1 MRGQMSVMQG
11 QVRVVVLLV
20 YTRPL
25 WVHLSPP
32 TWPPTQ
38 FIPLCVMCMCYVFL
52 CRVCMCV
59 SVLCV
64 CRCYVYCVYTV
75 LPRHNG
81 GDFYLAE
88 PQQLTLT
95 NWRFAIGGSLT
106 IIILIIGRNIIPGAW
121 AWLLEI
127 TS

>member
-52 CRVCMCV
+52 CVLVC
-59 SVLCV
+59 CV
-64 CRCYVYCVYTV
+64 CVGVMCIVYIPYCQDIMAEISIWQS
-75 LPRHNG
+75 HN
-81 GDFYLAE
+81 
-88 PQQLTLT
+88 
-95 NWRFAIGGSLT
+95 N
-106 IIILIIGRNIIPGAW
+106 
-121 AWLLEI
+121 
-127 TS
+127 